1 MQNHRIFGL
10 TVKGLFMDEKLTQ
23 KQEQIQKHLETL
35 TVLTSQVGTIQDES
49 KKEEM
54 LYEIIE
60 HYKQIIEI
68 DDKIGKMYMGVAFGL
83 HQLSE
88 LSINKKMEL
97 MFLGE
102 MTHYYE
108 KALELDESLPIY
120 YNLANTIHK
129 FALAKNDKDTP
140 ALLNKAIKIYKK
152 FIDKNPENK
161 PAEFFIGVYHQ
172 IAIAY
177 IVLANGEKNPK
188 TKIPLL
194 IKVAKTYKTIIKFN
208 NKDLT
213 AFTNSGV
220 VFYELLSIVKEEIDV
235 YELILTLLE
244 FLETV
249 TELDEKTVT
258 HYNNLCSFT
267 ISILSHLESD
277 ESKLE
282 KINKVISYLT
292 FMIERFEKFPHPY
305 FNMAIIL
312 NELSVFQDTEEKI
325 ITLIN
330 TSISNYKKAVEFG
343 FDKEPVKNNL
353 KMLSQHLKS
362 FKNFKKENKN
372 AIDMIIKT
380 IDEFI
385 NG

>member
-1 MQNHRIFGL
+1 
-10 TVKGLFMDEKLTQ
+10 MDEQLIQ
-23 KQEQIQKHLETL
+23 KQEQIQKHLEVL
-35 TVLTSQVGTIQDES
+35 TVLTSQVGTIQEET

-97 MFLGE
+97 MFLTE
-102 MTHYYE
+102 MAHYYE
-108 KALELDESLPIY
+108 KALELDETLPIY
-120 YNLANTIHK
+120 YNLANTIHRL
-129 FALAKNDKDTP
+129 ALAKNDKDTP
-140 ALLNKAIKIYKK
+140 VMLNKAIKIYKK

-161 PAEFFIGVYHQ
+161 PAEFFIGVHHQ
-172 IAIAY
+172 IAIAN

-188 TKIPLL
+188 NKIPLL
-194 IKVAKTYKTIIKFN
+194 LKIAKTYKTIIKFN

-213 AFTNSGV
+213 ALANSGV
-220 VFYELLSIVKEEIDV
+220 VFYELINIVKDERDI
-235 YELILTLLE
+235 YELILTLLD
-244 FLETV
+244 FLETI
-249 TELDEKTVT
+249 TELDEKTVN
-258 HYNNLCSFT
+258 HYNNLCSFS
-267 ISILSHLESD
+267 ISILSNLESD

-282 KINKVISYLT
+282 KINKIISYLT
-292 FMIERFEKFPHPY
+292 FIIEKFEKFAHPY

-325 ITLIN
+325 INLIN
-330 TSISNYKKAVEFG
+330 TAIVNYKKAVEYG

-372 AIDMIIKT
+372 AIDLIIKT
-380 IDEFI
+380 IDEFVT
-385 NG
+385 NN